1 VIVTNL
7 VDFEADD
14 LRIGILNANL
24 DSSWSHIATS
34 VTLGVGALIALLKA
48 LQAGDDRKLWSAIAV
63 ALLLLFIVEVSPLHV
78 QVDALSY
85 GKLIYL
91 PLLAGLVVSVWR
103 LAAGSD
109 EAVLVR
115 AGLASLIVSYAVHLW
130 GMHVVEALGWGSGSG
145 VYQLKVGIKEGAET
159 GGWLALV
166 WALWRLARSSAVSR
180 TRLPDRLG
188 SRRKLARWAIGS
200 PERRGYGESGQ

>member
-24 DSSWSHIATS
+24 DSSWSHLATA
-34 VTLGVGALIALLKA
+34 VTLGTGALIALLKA
-48 LQAGDDRKLWSAIAV
+48 LQAGDDRKLWSAIAL

-78 QVDALSY
+78 QVDALSH

-91 PLLAGLVVSVWR
+91 PLLAGLVVCVWR

-115 AGLASLIVSYAVHLW
+115 AGLGALIVSYAVHLF
-130 GMHVVEALGWGSGSG
+130 GLHVVEALGWGSGSW
-145 VYQLKVGIKEGAET
+145 VYQLKVGIKEGAEL

-166 WALWRLARSSAVSR
+166 WALWRLARSPAALR

-200 PERRGYGESGQ
+200 PERRGYGESGK